1 MIVITL
7 PIYWQQS
14 SKKTVLTSMNSY
26 RNWHYHV
33 ASKFKRDFAEL
44 VKSQVST
51 TDTLSKYRL
60 EIQLY
65 YKNKNCDGSNI
76 IPLIEKVLLD
86 ALIDI
91 NVLTNDTVQQHIGTT
106 WSAVAQDVTNPRCEI
121 QVIPLT
127 EIKITND
134 TGDST

>member
-1 MIVITL
+1 MRVLTL

-14 SKKTVLTSMNSY
+14 SKKTVLTSMNSD

-51 TDTLSKYRL
+51 AETFSKYRL

-91 NVLTNDTVQQHIGTT
+91 KVLTNDSVQQHIGTS
-106 WSAVAQDVTNPRCEI
+106 WSAVAQDVANPRCEI
-121 QVIPLT
+121 QVIPFT
-127 EIKITND
+127 ETK
-134 TGDST
+134 